1 MGLISESIVPA
12 KFISCISHVLMMI
25 TLFWTYED
33 NVQKGLAVGYSSSD
47 HLNAQISI
55 FVCVIISLC
64 MQVFEILVLFLGY
77 SLFFDTINMIQVIF
91 HALGTVLTSWFVLDN
106 WEYTGIWGIWF
117 FTILFP
123 FTLDITVLFRA
134 KTLYGLKN

>member
-33 NVQKGLAVGYSSSD
+33 NLKKGLVVGYSSTE

-55 FVCVIISLC
+55 FVCVIISLS
-64 MQVFEILVLFLGY
+64 MQVFEIIVLFIGY

-91 HALGTVLTSWFVLDN
+91 HMLGTVLTSWFVQDN

-123 FTLDITVLFRA
+123 FALDIIVLFKA